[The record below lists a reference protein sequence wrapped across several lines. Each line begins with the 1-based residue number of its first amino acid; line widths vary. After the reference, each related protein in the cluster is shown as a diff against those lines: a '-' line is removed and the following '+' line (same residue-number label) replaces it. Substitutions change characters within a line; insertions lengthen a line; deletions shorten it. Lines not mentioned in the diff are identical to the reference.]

1 MPNTPRLRIALLGLG
16 DIAEK
21 AYLPLMTAREDVQ
34 PVLCT
39 RDRPTLHRLARQ
51 YRIADAH
58 ASPEDLIAS
67 RPDAVMIHAATA
79 AHPELLR
86 TILHA
91 EIPVF
96 VDKPVADSLEA
107 TEELVTLARSR
118 AVPLFVGFNR
128 RYAPLVAKLKQQG
141 QPQQISWQKNRVA
154 QPGPARTFLFDDF
167 IHVVDGLCFLGGPP
181 RDGFSVHTHSGKQG
195 LANVQVRW
203 RHGDCLL
210 TGGMNRDSGRTE
222 ERIEL
227 YTPGHTWRVRELD
240 TGTHFTNDQ
249 VAELGFGN
257 WTPTLEK
264 RGFVAMLDDW
274 IRTVRTG
281 SQPKGYLDGVLETHR
296 ICERIVEDT
305 RTNWRQAIR

>member
-1 MPNTPRLRIALLGLG
+1 MADVPLLRIALLGLG

-21 AYLPLMTAREDVQ
+21 AYLPVMTAREDVQ

-51 YRIADAH
+51 YRIADAY

-67 RPDAVMIHAATA
+67 RPDAVMVHAATA

-91 EIPVF
+91 DIPVF
-96 VDKPVADSLEA
+96 VDKPVADSLDA

-118 AVPLFVGFNR
+118 GVPLFVGFNR
-128 RYAPLVAKLKQQG
+128 RYAPLVAKLKEQG
-141 QPQQISWQKNRVA
+141 QPQQISWHKNRVA

-181 RDGFSVHTHSGKQG
+181 DQGFSVHTQAENGV
-195 LANVQVRW
+195 LNNVQVRW
-203 RHGDCLL
+203 ERRGCLM
-210 TGGMNRDSGRTE
+210 TGGMNRDSGLTE

-227 YTPGHTWRVRELD
+227 YTPGHTWRIGELD
-240 TGTHFTNDQ
+240 AGSHY
-249 VAELGFGN
+249 AAGKIERLGFGN

-264 RGFVAMLDDW
+264 RGFTAMLDDW
-274 IRTVRTG
+274 IAIVRGTE
-281 SQPKGYLDGVLETHR
+281 QPEGYLDGVLESHR
-296 ICERIVEDT
+296 ICEQIIREVEA
-305 RTNWRQAIR
+305 N